1 LSFEESIFG
10 AQREIEV
17 SCFQTCSTCDG
28 TGAKSKNCIK
38 QCTNCG
44 GRGGEMKSQRTPFGM
59 ISQVI

>member
-17 SCFQTCSTCDG
+17 SCFQTCDTCDG

-59 ISQVI
+59 MSQVI